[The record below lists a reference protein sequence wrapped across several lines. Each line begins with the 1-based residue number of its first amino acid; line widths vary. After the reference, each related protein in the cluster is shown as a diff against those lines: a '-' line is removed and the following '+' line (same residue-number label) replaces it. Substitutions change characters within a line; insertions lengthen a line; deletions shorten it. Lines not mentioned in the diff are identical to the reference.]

1 MQLILEIE
9 ESEKDIVLNIISNL
23 KEGLIKKLKV
33 LESPYVNAKEQK
45 DIEDILNARTDD
57 EKDIAYSKTISI
69 DIQFD
74 LNMKKDIKITYLK
87 KAVKFLDKNRNTIKE
102 SDVDSLM
109 ILAIRKKIFLEDIS
123 LDIKEL
129 KGSLLG
135 KSRVRKGKVR
145 IIFEI
150 LVDEIIIESIV
161 EDIDFRGN
169 IY

>member
-1 MQLILEIE
+1 
-9 ESEKDIVLNIISNL
+9 
-23 KEGLIKKLKV
+23 
-33 LESPYVNAKEQK
+33 
-45 DIEDILNARTDD
+45 
-57 EKDIAYSKTISI
+57 
-69 DIQFD
+69 
-74 LNMKKDIKITYLK
+74 
-87 KAVKFLDKNRNTIKE
+87 
-102 SDVDSLM
+102 M

>member
-69 DIQFD
+69 DI
-74 LNMKKDIKITYLK
+74 
-87 KAVKFLDKNRNTIKE
+87 
-102 SDVDSLM
+102 
-109 ILAIRKKIFLEDIS
+109 
-123 LDIKEL
+123 
-129 KGSLLG
+129 
-135 KSRVRKGKVR
+135 
-145 IIFEI
+145 
-150 LVDEIIIESIV
+150 
-161 EDIDFRGN
+161 
-169 IY
+169 